1 VEGQDGGSMEG
12 CSQRGGKRIW
22 GKTRIKA
29 LWWTIRRESGCS
41 GFVMRKQ
48 SKGGAQFIEVGHG
61 YSEFGKR
68 VEHDGDKIMH
78 WRPHRGQ
85 PVQRL

>member
-1 VEGQDGGSMEG
+1 MEG